1 MPPAQADDIK
11 TPHKEDL
18 MPKSTLTITL
28 GDDGLYHAR
37 IWATDSDGK
46 RTSKRISGNSR
57 KEVRQKAELFQNEIK
72 RQKPTA
78 MKMTVH
84 EAAIGYIE
92 YMERKKNPASASTLY
107 SYHSMA
113 NSKLQ
118 SLRDIPIIDLTEE
131 MLQDEIYELEMIYS
145 GKYIHN
151 IINFYVP
158 AIRHFR
164 KGFRPDLELPEK
176 EAPVT
181 RVPDADVLKAR
192 LHTLK
197 DNKRLY
203 IPVVLAAYCGLRR
216 SEICALD
223 LHTDVDYDVPYGSPD
238 DLHNICVISISKAR
252 VPSKNSRYVTQGK
265 TKSESGTRRLYAA
278 QWIGDLLKEARD
290 DPEFEWYS
298 PDNTS
303 HAFSKWAAKN
313 NIGCSFHGL
322 RHFFASIG
330 KSLDIPDLYMM
341 NLMGHSTVSMTN
353 HYQEIMSDKELEVS
367 DKLLRFL
374 EQNKQG

>member
-1 MPPAQADDIK
+1 
-11 TPHKEDL
+11 

-37 IWATDSDGK
+37 VFSADSDGK
-46 RTSKRISGNSR
+46 RVSKRISGNSR
-57 KEVRQKAELFQNEIK
+57 KEVRQKAESFQNEVK

-84 EAAIGYIE
+84 EAAMAYIE
-92 YMERKKNPASASTLY
+92 YMENKKKPASAATLY
-107 SYHSMA
+107 SYQSMA

-118 SLRDIPIIDLTEE
+118 SLHDVPIIDVTEE
-131 MLQDEIYELEMIYS
+131 MLQDEVYELEMKYT

-151 IINFYVP
+151 IMNFYVP

-164 KGFRPDLELPEK
+164 KGFRPELELPEK

-181 RVPDADVLKAR
+181 RVPDADVLKAKLR
-192 LHTLK
+192 TIK

-203 IPVVLAAYCGLRR
+203 LPAILAAYCGLRR

-223 LHTDVDYDVPYGSPD
+223 LREDIDYDVPYGSPD
-238 DLHNICVISISKAR
+238 DLHIICIINICKAR
-252 VPSKNSRYVTQGK
+252 VSSRHSRYVTQDR
-265 TKSESGTRRLYAA
+265 TKSEAGTRKLYAA

-290 DPEFEWYS
+290 DPDFQWYS

-303 HAFSKWAAKN
+303 HAFSKWAEKN
-313 NIGCSFHGL
+313 NIGCTLHGL

-330 KSLDIPDLYMM
+330 KSLDIPDLYIMG
-341 NLMGHSTVSMTN
+341 LMGHSTVSMTN
-353 HYQEIMSDKELEVS
+353 KYQEIMNAAELEVS

-374 EQNKQG
+374 EQNKQD